1 MFSFTLL
8 VAYLA
13 INALA
18 VPLNDLT
25 KRQGGCKKVHFIFAR
40 GSTEG
45 GTMGGT
51 VGPAFSRALATKFG
65 AGNVASEG
73 VRYPADIAGAF
84 SGGTNPGGA
93 KGSINMAAMA
103 KAVMNKC
110 PTTRIV
116 LGGYSQGAEQV
127 HGALASKNLGQD
139 GARIAVSFFSCR
151 FSFFFL
157 CRFFL
162 SFFLV
167 DISLF
172 LSCRYFSYF
181 LVYIFLS
188 SFPFNS

>member
-25 KRQGGCKKVHFIFAR
+25 KRQGGGCKKVHFIFAR

-116 LGGYSQGAEQV
+116 LSGYSQGAEQV

-139 GARIAVSFFSCR
+139 GARIAVSFF
-151 FSFFFL
+151 
-157 CRFFL
+157 L
-162 SFFLV
+162 SL
-167 DISLF
+167 LTL
-172 LSCRYFSYF
+172 LSCR
-181 LVYIFLS
+181 IFVSLLS
-188 SFPFNS
+188 C